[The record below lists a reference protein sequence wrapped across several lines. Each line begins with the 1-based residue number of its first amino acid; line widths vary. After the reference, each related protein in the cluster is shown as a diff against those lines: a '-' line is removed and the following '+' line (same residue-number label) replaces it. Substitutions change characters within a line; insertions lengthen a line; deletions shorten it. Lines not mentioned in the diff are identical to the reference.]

1 MTDAVTESATQ
12 PATSAPPAPY
22 QEANPYE
29 SALQQLDAAADIL
42 GLNRGLRETLRMPRR
57 EFTVHFPVEMD
68 DGSVRTFTGYRVQ
81 HNDARGPHKGGIRYS
96 AAVSL
101 DEVRALAMWMTWKCA
116 IVNLP
121 YGGAKGGVIVD
132 PAALSDCE
140 LENLS
145 RRFISELEPIIG
157 PDRDIPAPDMGTNA
171 RVMAWMMDTYSM
183 GHGHTVPAIVT
194 GKPVEV
200 GGSQGRYEATGRG
213 VLFATEEIAKR
224 RGDALEG
231 LRVAVQGFG
240 QVGSVAARL
249 LSDAGA
255 RIVAVSDAG
264 GGYYNGNGLD
274 IPALIARAD
283 ERGMIGG
290 AAPGADRISNA
301 ELIEIDC
308 DYLIPAAIE
317 NVILASNA
325 ERIRADVIVEAANG
339 PTTPEAERI
348 LLDRGRVLVP
358 DVLANAGG
366 VTVSYMEWVQD
377 LQSFFW
383 EEDEVNR
390 QLARIMRKAFA
401 EVWDSAERRGLSLRD
416 AANVLGVDR
425 VVRAIELRG
434 IFP

>member
-1 MTDAVTESATQ
+1 MTTSTSATTQHDTES
-12 PATSAPPAPY
+12 
-22 QEANPYE
+22 NPYE
-29 SALQQLDAAADIL
+29 TALQQLNSAGALL
-42 GLNRGLRETLRMPRR
+42 GLDEGILAGLRQPRR
-57 EFTVHFPVEMD
+57 EFSVNFPVEMD
-68 DGSVRTFTGYRVQ
+68 DGSVRTYTGYRVQ
-81 HNDARGPHKGGIRYS
+81 HNDARGPYKGGIRYS
-96 AAVSL
+96 SAVSL

-132 PAALSDCE
+132 PSELSDGE

-157 PDRDIPAPDMGTNA
+157 PDKDIPAPDMGTDA

-194 GKPVEV
+194 GKPVEI
-200 GGSQGRYEATGRG
+200 GGSEGRFEATGRG
-213 VLFATEEIAKR
+213 VLFATQELAKR
-224 RGDALEG
+224 RGDSLED
-231 LRVAVQGFG
+231 LRIAVQGFG
-240 QVGSVAARL
+240 QVGSVTARL
-249 LSDAGA
+249 LAEAGA
-255 RIVAVSDAG
+255 TIVAVSDAKC
-264 GGYYNGNGLD
+264 GYYNGDGLD
-274 IPALIARAD
+274 IRALID
-283 ERGMIGG
+283 CCDTRGRIVGD
-290 AAPGADRISNA
+290 PPPADRITNA

-317 NVILASNA
+317 NVILESNA
-325 ERIRADVIVEAANG
+325 DKIQAGVIVEAANG

-348 LLDRGRVLVP
+348 LLDRGRTIVP

-383 EEDEVNR
+383 DKDEVNQR
-390 QLARIMRKAFA
+390 LARIMRKAFA
-401 EVWDSAERRGLSLRD
+401 QVWDSAEARDLSLRD
-416 AANVLGVDR
+416 AANILGVKR
-425 VVRAIELRG
+425 VVDAIQVRG

>member
-1 MTDAVTESATQ
+1 MTSSDPSL
-12 PATSAPPAPY
+12 APPAEPSPY
-22 QEANPYE
+22 A
-29 SALQQLDAAADIL
+29 SALEQLNAAADIL
-42 GLNRGLRETLRMPRR
+42 GLDDGMRETLRRPRR
-57 EFTVHFPVEMD
+57 EFSVHFPVEMD
-68 DGSVRTFTGYRVQ
+68 DGSVRTFSGYRVQ
-81 HNDARGPHKGGIRYS
+81 HNDARGPYKGGIRY
-96 AAVSL
+96 ATGVSL

-116 IVNLP
+116 IVNVP
-121 YGGAKGGVIVD
+121 FGGAKGGVLVD
-132 PAALSDCE
+132 PDGLSDCE

-213 VLFATEEIAKR
+213 VLFATEEIARR

-240 QVGSVAARL
+240 QVGGVAARL
-249 LSDAGA
+249 LSEAGA

-264 GGYYNGNGLD
+264 GGYHDGHGLD
-274 IPALIARAD
+274 VAALVAGAS
-283 ERGMIGG
+283 ERGRIQEPP
-290 AAPGADRISNA
+290 PGADRISNA

-317 NVILASNA
+317 SVILESNA
-325 ERIRADVIVEAANG
+325 ERVRADVIVEAANG

-348 LLDRGRVLVP
+348 LLERGRVLVP

-383 EEDEVNR
+383 EEDQVNR
-390 QLARIMRKAFA
+390 RLSRIMRKAFA
-401 EVWDSAERRGLSLRD
+401 EVWERAETRGLSLRD
-416 AANVLGVDR
+416 AANVVGVDR

>member
-1 MTDAVTESATQ
+1 VTTTTERAI
-12 PATSAPPAPY
+12 
-22 QEANPYE
+22 EANPYQ
-29 SALQQLDAAADIL
+29 SALQQLDAAAALLHLDPGIL
-42 GLNRGLRETLRMPRR
+42 AGLRVPRR
-57 EFTVHFPVEMD
+57 EFTVNFPVEMD

-81 HNDARGPHKGGIRYS
+81 HNDARGPYKGGIRYS
-96 AAVSL
+96 AAISL
-101 DEVRALAMWMTWKCA
+101 DEIRALAMWMTWKCA

-132 PAALSDCE
+132 PAAMSDCE

-157 PDRDIPAPDMGTNA
+157 PDKDIPAPDMGTNSQI
-171 RVMAWMMDTYSM
+171 MAWMMDTYSM

-200 GGSQGRYEATGRG
+200 GGSQGRFEATGRG

-224 RGDALEG
+224 RGDSLAE
-231 LRVAVQGFG
+231 LRIAVQGFG
-240 QVGSVAARL
+240 QVGSVAAKL
-249 LSDAGA
+249 LREAGA
-255 RIVAVSDAG
+255 TIVAVSDAS
-264 GGYYNGNGLD
+264 GGYYNPNGLD
-274 IPALIARAD
+274 VPALIESSD
-283 ERGMIGG
+283 ERGRMIGE
-290 AAPGADRISNA
+290 PPSADRITNA

-308 DYLIPAAIE
+308 EYLIPAAIE
-317 NVILASNA
+317 NVILESNA
-325 ERIRADVIVEAANG
+325 DRIEASVIVEAANG
-339 PTTPEAERI
+339 PTTPGAERI
-348 LLDRGRVLVP
+348 LLDRGRTIVP

-390 QLARIMRKAFA
+390 RLARIIRRAFA
-401 EVWDSAERRGLSLRD
+401 EVWDSAEEHGRSLRD
-416 AANVLGVDR
+416 AANVLGIKR
-425 VVRAIELRG
+425 VVDAIQLRG

>member
-1 MTDAVTESATQ
+1 MTTHDE
-12 PATSAPPAPY
+12 P
-22 QEANPYE
+22 NPYE
-29 SALQQLDAAADIL
+29 SALTQLHAAAEIL
-42 GLNRGLRETLRMPRR
+42 HLDSGVLGGLRKPHR
-57 EFTVHFPVEMD
+57 EFTVNFPVEMD

-81 HNDARGPHKGGIRYS
+81 HNDARGPYKGGIRYS
-96 AAVSL
+96 AHVSL

-132 PAALSDCE
+132 PAELSDCE

-157 PDRDIPAPDMGTNA
+157 PDRDIPAPDMGTNS

-183 GHGHTVPAIVT
+183 AHGHTVRAVVT
-194 GKPVEV
+194 GKPVQI
-200 GGSQGRYEATGRG
+200 GGSEGRFEATGRG

-224 RGDALEG
+224 RGDSLDE

-249 LSDAGA
+249 LHESGA
-255 RIVAVSDAG
+255 RVVTVSDAA

-283 ERGMIGG
+283 ERGMIQGDP
-290 AAPGADRISNA
+290 PGADRISNA
-301 ELIEIDC
+301 EVIEIDC

-317 NVILASNA
+317 NVILESNA
-325 ERIRADVIVEAANG
+325 DRIEAGVIVEAANG
-339 PTTPEAERI
+339 PTTPAAEAI
-348 LLDRGRVLVP
+348 LLDRGRTIVP

-366 VTVSYMEWVQD
+366 VSVSYMEWVQD

-383 EEDEVNR
+383 EEDEVNQR
-390 QLARIMRKAFA
+390 LARIMRKAFA
-401 EVWDSAERRGLSLRD
+401 QVWDSAEARGLSLRD
-416 AANVLGVDR
+416 AANVLGVER
-425 VVRAIELRG
+425 VVSATELRG